1 MMQMRKPT
9 LYSLFVK
16 KFLKRFLNQ
25 NWLVWDTRHG
35 HLYPTAEYEASGFPR
50 CICSAPLLM
59 PVLTYFIDI
68 IIYHHICKR
77 EKNSTRGP
85 GYRDPQSWTYFSQ
98 KSKKW
103 NVLLTF
109 FKWFLHRM
117 MHYRQPHAHG
127 KFGDSKPC
135 SSSEIQGEAN

>member
-1 MMQMRKPT
+1 MR
-9 LYSLFVK
+9 
-16 KFLKRFLNQ
+16 N
-25 NWLVWDTRHG
+25 HG

-77 EKNSTRGP
+77 EKNSTRGS

-117 MHYRQPHAHG
+117 MHYRQPHARG

-135 SSSEIQGEAN
+135 SSSEIQGEANWYFITRYLIILVCTLEKSNNFIKNFTTI